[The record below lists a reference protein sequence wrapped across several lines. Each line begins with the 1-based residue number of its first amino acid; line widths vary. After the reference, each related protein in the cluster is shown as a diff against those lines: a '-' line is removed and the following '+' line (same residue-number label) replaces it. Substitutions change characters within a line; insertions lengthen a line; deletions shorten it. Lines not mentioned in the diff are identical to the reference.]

1 MSAVESRLAATLA
14 KHALYSDEQG
24 DECKCGWKPDYEQL
38 DLSADAPIPAYEV
51 VNQMYAAH
59 VAAVIASSDDLAV
72 ISLPEP
78 QTEDDEEGET
88 VTFWPF
94 SPSTVVRTYPRYGEV
109 GWSVHGEPEE
119 PVTPSWTRD
128 FAAALLAAAKAA
140 EAVSDHG

>member
-1 MSAVESRLAATLA
+1 MSAVEDRLAATLA
-14 KHALYSDEQG
+14 KHRWSPVP
-24 DECKCGWKPDYEQL
+24 CGRDCLCEWR
-38 DLSADAPIPAYEV
+38 ADPGMRDPRG
-51 VNQMYAAH
+51 QHDRH

-78 QTEDDEEGET
+78 QTEDDEGET

-94 SPSTVVRTYPRYGEV
+94 SDSTTVRTYPRYGEV

-140 EAVSDHG
+140 EAVSDRG